1 VRDGHGCSAWQQR
14 SSPDI
19 VLYIVKTYTE
29 FEVNSFATDAFF
41 FDLHDTIK
49 MVCSSTQVRIILFAL
64 FGCNGSLLMHWLLR
78 SFQIPLLIKFKYQWD
93 LYLLREVCKCCLI
106 VLCASVERSFVS
118 ITISLTGHKSS
129 ACCRKILSR
138 LTDN

>member
-1 VRDGHGCSAWQQR
+1 MVMGAVLDSK
-14 SSPDI
+14 DI

-64 FGCNGSLLMHWLLR
+64 FGCNGSLLMH
-78 SFQIPLLIKFKYQWD
+78 
-93 LYLLREVCKCCLI
+93 
-106 VLCASVERSFVS
+106 
-118 ITISLTGHKSS
+118 
-129 ACCRKILSR
+129 
-138 LTDN
+138 